1 MSGNYQPEQ
10 ERNLGARGPE
20 RPEIIQQEEE
30 IRNDLAHQSDDQ
42 TNPSDSRLWQR
53 NETGTGARAES
64 AAGLEPHA
72 SHRADSLRAFDES
85 RGDER
90 SRGAPSESDEHDQ
103 ERGSR

>member
-1 MSGNYQPEQ
+1 MSGDYQPEK
-10 ERNLGARGPE
+10 ERNLGSRGPE
-20 RPEIIQQEEE
+20 RPEIIEQEEE
-30 IRNDLAHQSDDQ
+30 IQNDLAQQSDDQ
-42 TNPSDSRLWQR
+42 INPDDSRFWHK

-90 SRGAPSESDEHDQ
+90 PRSRPEERVDLNSKRPS
-103 ERGSR
+103 R